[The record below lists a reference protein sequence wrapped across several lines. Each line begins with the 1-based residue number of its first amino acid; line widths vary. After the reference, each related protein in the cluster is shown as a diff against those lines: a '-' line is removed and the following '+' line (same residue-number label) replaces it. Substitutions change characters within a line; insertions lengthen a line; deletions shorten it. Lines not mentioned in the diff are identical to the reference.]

1 MLKYIDGLDIS
12 YHLVLLR
19 YQFSNRSIKVYC
31 FLPSIKKQNYKK
43 ANFSSFF
50 KNRKKG
56 IKKGKRSMSKTIYF
70 LSSFIF

>member
-50 KNRKKG
+50 KNRKK
-56 IKKGKRSMSKTIYF
+56 RH
-70 LSSFIF
+70 